1 MVFSPPYACHVVVV
15 ATLIIVFSA
24 RSGESGV
31 VWKLEKNHGK
41 KCCSLRMAYK
51 MSVQKRP
58 KNTKLVAYSENVIS
72 TAGSVPV
79 MRYISRSIGR
89 QKRSSGVRFRAK
101 TRPRYPPNAF
111 TNMVPRI

>member
-1 MVFSPPYACHVVVV
+1 MLVF
-15 ATLIIVFSA
+15 TA
-24 RSGESGV
+24 RSGDSGV

-41 KCCSLRMAYK
+41 KCCNLRMAYK
-51 MSVQKRP
+51 MSVQKRA

-89 QKRSSGVRFRAK
+89 QKRSSGVPFRAK
-101 TRPRYPPNAF
+101 TRSKDLANGSP
-111 TNMVPRI
+111 NMVMMVMKLRYRGEA